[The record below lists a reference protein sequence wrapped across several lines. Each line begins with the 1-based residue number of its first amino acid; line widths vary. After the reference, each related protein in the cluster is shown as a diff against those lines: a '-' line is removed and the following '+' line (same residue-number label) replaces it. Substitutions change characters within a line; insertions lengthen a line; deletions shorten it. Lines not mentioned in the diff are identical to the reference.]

1 MVLHLVLK
9 SLGMAYK
16 ITRPSSNSEA
26 ITMYKLK
33 GQSSNM
39 QTVQSFKNKE
49 LVCPSGPIPL
59 VGLPNWLRLACLQ
72 VARLFRLAELA
83 RLVRLVRLG

>member
-1 MVLHLVLK
+1 
-9 SLGMAYK
+9 MAYK
-16 ITRPSSNSEA
+16 ITRLSSNSEA

-49 LVCPSGPIPL
+49 LVCPAGPIPL
-59 VGLPNWLRLACLQ
+59 VGLPNWLRLACLE